1 MPEPAGL
8 IDTVSAYCV
17 LKLAVNVPPAA
28 GAEMVC
34 VCAPPSLQLANTFRV
49 PDAVCGDVAPIVCA
63 LDAVQEKVLGVVY
76 DVPSTTTASPGGF
89 VVTIVAV
96 ALRKLAVTVRGVAM
110 VTLAVV
116 VAPLASPLQLSKL

>member
-8 IDTVSAYCV
+8 IDTVSRYCV
-17 LKLAVNVPPAA
+17 LKLAVKVPPAA

-34 VCAPPSLQLANTFRV
+34 VCAPPSLQLANTLRV
-49 PDAVCGDVAPIVCA
+49 PDAVCGDVAPMVCE
-63 LDAVQEKVLGVVY
+63 LDAGQEKVFGVAY

-89 VVTIVAV
+89 VVTIVEV
-96 ALRKLAVTVRGVAM
+96 ALRKLAVTVLGIAM

-116 VAPLASPLQLSKL
+116 AVPLASPPQLSKL